1 MYAIVYLVAQ
11 MVGIADTQYRHTSA
25 MCWCQSTLS
34 VIVSLIRHS
43 SPPRGAAD
51 NTQLESTQTK
61 FSIRTVGATVSK
73 FLHMYLQLLNL
84 RSTT

>member
-1 MYAIVYLVAQ
+1 MREPVWSSEWPELL
-11 MVGIADTQYRHTSA
+11 TPSYRHTSA

-34 VIVSLIRHS
+34 VIVSLIRR
-43 SPPRGAAD
+43 PPPPAAAD

-61 FSIRTVGATVSK
+61 SSIRTVGATVSK
-73 FLHMYLQLLNL
+73 CLHTYLQLPNL

>member
-1 MYAIVYLVAQ
+1 MREPIWSPR
-11 MVGIADTQYRHTSA
+11 MVGIADTPVNRHTSA

-34 VIVSLIRHS
+34 VIVSLIRSS
-43 SPPRGAAD
+43 SPAAAD

-73 FLHMYLQLLNL
+73 FLHMYLQLPNL